1 LIPLGDGRGF
11 KWRATPSGSPLG
23 AFGDN
28 TITTIA
34 AIAKKK
40 AIEETAQKK

>member
-11 KWRATPSGSPLG
+11 KWRAIPSGSPLG
-23 AFGDN
+23 AFDN
-28 TITTIA
+28 TITTIT

-40 AIEETAQKK
+40 AIEETAKKK